1 MRKRWRNILFICA
14 VLCVAFI
21 GYIVT
26 FSKKDKPEIVVV
38 LKESDIQ
45 YWKIVKAGA
54 EKAFKDFGVEGKVIA
69 PETTYP
75 AENQIRMLENV
86 LMEKPK
92 ALIVAPTQPSIT
104 IPVLKEYKKNAIP
117 VLLVDTEANWD
128 DQTAFIGTDN
138 LTLGRKAGELLA
150 SVLQPGDSV
159 ALISGEDSV
168 YVERSK
174 GAREALGAAG
184 IEIVAEQWGY
194 DEAGNLKPVME
205 NLLQEQPEIKG
216 VFATDDIMALHALKV
231 LEQKGLNMPVIGADG
246 IIKIIEYIE
255 EGTLTST
262 VAQNPYDM
270 GYISVENA
278 VKAMNG
284 EKVQKRIDS
293 GVDVITKDNG
303 KEKLDFLEKALKE
316 K

>member
-1 MRKRWRNILFICA
+1 M
-14 VLCVAFI
+14 
-21 GYIVT
+21 VT
-26 FSKKDKPEIVVV
+26 FSKKDKPAIVVV

-54 EKAFKDFGVEGKVIA
+54 EKAFKDFEVEGKVIA
-69 PETTYP
+69 PETTHP

-92 ALIVAPTQPSIT
+92 ALIVAPTQPSGT
-104 IPVLKEYKKNAIP
+104 IPVLKKYKKNGIP

-128 DQTAFIGTDN
+128 DQTAFVGTDN

-150 SVLQPGDSV
+150 SVLQPGEPV
-159 ALISGEDSV
+159 ALISGGDSV
-168 YVERSK
+168 FAERSK
-174 GAREALGAAG
+174 GARETLGAAG

-194 DEAGNLKPVME
+194 DEVGNLKPVME
-205 NLLQEQPEIKG
+205 NLLQEHPEIKG

-231 LEQKGLNMPVIGADG
+231 LEQKGLDMPVVGADG

-255 EGTLTST
+255 EGTLKST

-278 VKAMNG
+278 IKAMKG
-284 EKVQKRIDS
+284 EKVQKHIDS
-293 GVDVITKDNG
+293 GVDIITKDNA